1 MVVQVISLMDKQ
13 FYIKYI
19 FMFWVSVSVDLVVLM
34 SSHSD
39 FSWGGGVLFVS
50 FHMCEII
57 KYNG

>member
-34 SSHSD
+34 SLVTQTLV
-39 FSWGGGVLFVS
+39 WGGGGVS
-50 FHMCEII
+50 LCIFS
-57 KYNG
+57 YV